1 MQLQTHP
8 IRTRVVSNSRFGKR
22 GGGGSNGQ
30 MMAPHKR
37 GQDYLRFG
45 KKADYLRFGK
55 RADYLRFGKREY
67 DGGKD
72 YDEEEEEDDLAKRQ
86 LWKRFSR
93 LQRSND
99 FLRDCGIQYLQ
110 SHEA

>member
-1 MQLQTHP
+1 
-8 IRTRVVSNSRFGKR
+8 
-22 GGGGSNGQ
+22 
-30 MMAPHKR
+30 MAPTDKR

-67 DGGKD
+67 DGGD
-72 YDEEEEEDDLAKRQ
+72 DNYSAGDEEDLAKRQ

-99 FLRDCGIQYLQ
+99 FLRFG
-110 SHEA
+110 